1 MIFYSFSNYCRLAMR
16 ERLQDAE
23 MTARYHDRE
32 RQSLVTQLSEQNGR
46 LTSELQAASR
56 REEELQTRLSELR
69 SQVNDKRLSMQD
81 HILYLENLKDEVAFV
96 TKRKNELE
104 KRVEELLSERE
115 SLNNT
120 LDDTSDKIILLER
133 HAREQ
138 DCQVHKLK

>member
-1 MIFYSFSNYCRLAMR
+1 MFLV
-16 ERLQDAE
+16 LQ
-23 MTARYHDRE
+23 
-32 RQSLVTQLSEQNGR
+32 
-46 LTSELQAASR
+46 
-56 REEELQTRLSELR
+56 
-69 SQVNDKRLSMQD
+69 
-81 HILYLENLKDEVAFV
+81 VAFV

-138 DCQVHKLK
+138 DCQVEKYLYLINASACISAKYD